1 MPIDRDFNYK
11 IKVFKIFLNRT
22 KTVKKNINKTFSL
35 KV

>member
-22 KTVKKNINKTFSL
+22 KTVKKISIKIT
-35 KV
+35 